1 MQVNKKNKKL
11 KKKVVNK
18 RQIKKQPPKNVTKVK
33 VKVTKIKYGRIL
45 LVLIII
51 FLIIYL
57 LAHIIHFPIKNI
69 FIYDNE
75 ILSDY
80 EIIEI
85 AGIADYP
92 SLFFE
97 TSSSIEKKLEKNI
110 YIKKCE
116 VKKKK
121 IKEIHIY
128 IEENYP
134 LYYDVTNGYTIFENR
149 RTLKEELSVPVLINY
164 VPDTINDTLIE
175 KLASIN
181 KEILK
186 RISEIKY
193 DPNSVD
199 EERFILTMTDGN
211 YVDITLEY
219 FEKINSYI
227 DVYLDI
233 IEKYGNKTG
242 ILYLDSG
249 EYFKIIE

>member
-1 MQVNKKNKKL
+1 MQVNKKNKKV

-18 RQIKKQPPKNVTKVK
+18 KPIKKQPKKNVTKVK
-33 VKVTKIKYGRIL
+33 VKVTKIKYGRIF
-45 LVLIII
+45 LVLTII

-57 LAHIIHFPIKNI
+57 LVHIINFPIKNI
-69 FIYDNE
+69 FIYNNE
-75 ILSDY
+75 ILTDY
-80 EIIEI
+80 EIIEM
-85 AGIADYP
+85 AGIEDYP

-97 TSSSIEKKLEKNI
+97 TSNSIEKKIEKNI
-110 YIKKCE
+110 YIKNCE

-121 IKEIHIY
+121 LKEIHIY

-134 LYYDVTNGYTIFENR
+134 LYYDATNGYTIFENKKI
-149 RTLKEELSVPVLINY
+149 LKEELSVPVLINY
-164 VPDTINDTLIE
+164 VPDTISNTLIN
-175 KLASIN
+175 KLSNID

-193 DPNSVD
+193 DPNTVD
-199 EERFILTMTDGN
+199 DERFILTMTDGN
-211 YVDITLEY
+211 YIDITLEY

>member
-1 MQVNKKNKKL
+1 MQANKKNKKKIV
-11 KKKVVNK
+11 KKKS
-18 RQIKKQPPKNVTKVK
+18 IKKQPKKNVTKVK

-57 LAHIIHFPIKNI
+57 LTHLIQFPIKNI

-80 EIIEI
+80 EIIKM
-85 AGIADYP
+85 AGIENYP

-110 YIKKCE
+110 YIKNCE
-116 VKKKK
+116 IKKKK
-121 IKEIHIY
+121 FKEIHIY

-134 LYYDVTNGYTIFENR
+134 LYYDATKGYTVFENKE
-149 RTLKEELSVPVLINY
+149 TLNEELVVPILINY
-164 VPDTINDTLIE
+164 VPDTINDILIK
-175 KLASIN
+175 KLSSID
-181 KEILK
+181 KEVLM

-193 DPNSVD
+193 DPNNVD
-199 EERFILTMTDGN
+199 DERFILTMTDGN

-219 FEKINSYI
+219 FDKINSYI
-227 DVYLDI
+227 NIYLDI